1 MLNMMWFKSDLRILD
16 NPALHASMLSGPTI
30 AVYFVSEKQWQKHAL
45 SPAKI
50 SLIIQQ
56 LTLLER
62 ELASLNVPLIVQKT
76 ECFKSLPN
84 DLMDLAALHSVA
96 QIYCNQEYELNEHQC
111 ERQVENIG
119 KQRGLNFQSYNDAC
133 LSDPGSIKN
142 KQGES
147 YKVFTAFKRAF
158 FKDSFRLLRP
168 LSSRSKPQNAINVV
182 SDISVLSEIESRV
195 AFNQMDHKSIWPA
208 GEAEAHA
215 RLERFGDECMA
226 DYGRDRD
233 TPSIEGTSTLSPYLA
248 IGALSTR
255 QCLQLAMQQNNGSLE
270 ASTKGASIWI
280 NELVWRDFYR
290 HIVFDRP
297 ELCRF
302 KPFKADTDR
311 LPWRHDVELFE
322 AWKNGCT
329 GFPIVDAAMR
339 QLKQTAWMHNR
350 LRMVTAMFLTKHLFI
365 DWRWGEAYFMSQLI
379 DGDFASNNGGW
390 QWSASTGVD
399 ASPYFRIFNPTR
411 QSERFDSAGSFIR
424 RYVPELSSLDNKSIH
439 QPSPSQA
446 LAAGYCLPIVDHR
459 QATDQTK
466 SYFKQLKNSPEIMTE
481 NTDQQAPIYY
491 TSNVQKQQEFTLK

>member
-1 MLNMMWFKSDLRILD
+1 MLNMMWFKADLRVLD
-16 NPALHASMLSGPTI
+16 NPALQAAMLSGSTI

-45 SPAKI
+45 SPAKM

-56 LTLLER
+56 LRLLEQ
-62 ELASLNVPLIVQKT
+62 ELASLNVPLIIQET
-76 ECFKSLPN
+76 DSFKSLPN
-84 DLMDLAALHSVA
+84 DLMTLATLHSVSRVF
-96 QIYCNQEYELNEHQC
+96 CNQEYELNEYQC
-111 ERQVENIG
+111 ECQVDALV
-119 KQRGLNFQSYNDAC
+119 KQRGLSFQSYNDAC
-133 LSDPGSIKN
+133 LSQPGSIKN
-142 KQGES
+142 KEGQS

-168 LSSRSKPQNAINVV
+168 LYARNKPQKATTVV
-182 SDISVLSEIESRV
+182 SDISVLNAVEARIE
-195 AFNQMDHKSIWPA
+195 FNQPEHQNLWPA
-208 GEAEAHA
+208 GENEAHA
-215 RLERFGDECMA
+215 RLDRFGDECMA

-233 TPSIEGTSTLSPYLA
+233 FPSIEGTSSLSPYLA
-248 IGALSTR
+248 IGAISTR
-255 QCLQLAMQQNNGSLE
+255 QCIQLAMQQNNGNLE
-270 ASTKGASIWI
+270 TSSRGASIWI

-297 ELCRF
+297 EICRF
-302 KPFKADTDR
+302 KPFKADTDQ
-311 LPWRHDVELFE
+311 LPWRHDFVMFD

-329 GFPIVDAAMR
+329 GYPIVDAAMR

-399 ASPYFRIFNPTR
+399 AAPYFRIFNPTR
-411 QSERFDSAGSFIR
+411 QSERFDASGSFIR
-424 RYVPELSSLDNKSIH
+424 RYMPELAHLDNKSIH

-446 LAAGYCLPIVDHR
+446 LEAGYCLPIVDHR

-466 SYFKQLKNSPEIMTE
+466 FYFKQLKNSPGVVSSNE
-481 NTDQQAPIYY
+481 DQQVAV
-491 TSNVQKQQEFTLK
+491 SNVQKQQEFTLK